1 LSKRDHYYESIN
13 FKEWLREQDV
23 DIENFISKC
32 KNSGPDYDIYQ
43 SSPPSWVSTAFE
55 WGDATDMWANLSLA
69 WRISCDEADEGG
81 RDIVLGFSQFELIDN
96 DNAVS
101 DYNVG
106 KSNYA
111 KHKIQPWEIWTEYKL
126 DPFRADLIKR
136 TLRTKEE
143 EGMTLKET
151 KIQDLEKMQHIIDKM
166 LDLYKTNTFPWE

>member
-1 LSKRDHYYESIN
+1 MKALN
-13 FKEWLREQDV
+13 FKEWLREQGV
-23 DIENFISKC
+23 DIENFISQC
-32 KNSGPDYDIYQ
+32 KNSGPTYNIYKTN
-43 SSPPSWVSTAFE
+43 PPDWISKAFV
-55 WGDATDMWANLSLA
+55 WGDATDRWADLSNL
-69 WRISCDEADEGG
+69 WRISCEGADKGG

-101 DYNVG
+101 DYNIG

-143 EGMTLKET
+143 EGMSLRET
-151 KIQDLEKMQHIIDKM
+151 KMQDLEKMRHIIDKM

>member
-1 LSKRDHYYESIN
+1 MKALN
-13 FKEWLREQDV
+13 FKEWLREQGV
-23 DIENFISKC
+23 DIENFISQC
-32 KNSGPDYDIYQ
+32 KNSGPTYNIYKTN
-43 SSPPSWVSTAFE
+43 PPDWISKAFV
-55 WGDATDMWANLSLA
+55 WGDATDRWADLSNL
-69 WRISCDEADEGG
+69 WRISCEGADKGG

-101 DYNVG
+101 DYNIG

-111 KHKIQPWEIWTEYKL
+111 KHKVQPWEIWTEYKL

-143 EGMTLKET
+143 EGMSLRET
-151 KIQDLEKMQHIIDKM
+151 KMQDLEKMRHIIDKM

>member
-1 LSKRDHYYESIN
+1 MKALN
-13 FKEWLREQDV
+13 FKEWLREQGV
-23 DIENFISKC
+23 DIENFISQC
-32 KNSGPDYDIYQ
+32 KNSGPTYNIYKTN
-43 SSPPSWVSTAFE
+43 PPDWISKAFV
-55 WGDATDMWANLSLA
+55 WGDATDRWADLSNL
-69 WRISCDEADEGG
+69 WRISCEGADKRG

-101 DYNVG
+101 DYNIG

-111 KHKIQPWEIWTEYKL
+111 KHKVQPWEIWTEYKL

-143 EGMTLKET
+143 EGMTLRET

>member
-1 LSKRDHYYESIN
+1 MKALN
-13 FKEWLREQDV
+13 FKEWLREQGV
-23 DIENFISKC
+23 DIENFISQC
-32 KNSGPDYDIYQ
+32 KNSGPTYNIYKTN
-43 SSPPSWVSTAFE
+43 PPDWISKAFV
-55 WGDATDMWANLSLA
+55 WGDATHRWADLSNL
-69 WRISCDEADEGG
+69 WRISCEGADKGS

-101 DYNVG
+101 DYNIG

-143 EGMTLKET
+143 EGMSLRET

>member
-1 LSKRDHYYESIN
+1 MKALN
-13 FKEWLREQDV
+13 FKEWLREQGV
-23 DIENFISKC
+23 DIENFISQC
-32 KNSGPDYDIYQ
+32 KNSGPTYNIYKTN
-43 SSPPSWVSTAFE
+43 PPDWISKAFV
-55 WGDATDMWANLSLA
+55 WGDATDRWADLSNL
-69 WRISCDEADEGG
+69 WRISCEGADKRG

-101 DYNVG
+101 DYNIG

-111 KHKIQPWEIWTEYKL
+111 KHKVQPWEIWTEYKL

-143 EGMTLKET
+143 EGMSLRET
-151 KIQDLEKMQHIIDKM
+151 KMQDLEKMRHIIDKM

>member
-1 LSKRDHYYESIN
+1 MKALN

-23 DIENFISKC
+23 DIENFIYKC

-55 WGDATDMWANLSLA
+55 WGDATDMWVNLSLA
-69 WRISCDEADEGG
+69 WRISCDEANRGG
-81 RDIVLGFSQFELIDN
+81 RNIVLGFSQFELIDN

-143 EGMTLKET
+143 EGMTLRET
-151 KIQDLEKMQHIIDKM
+151 KIQDLEKMKHIIDKM
-166 LDLYKTNTFPWE
+166 LDLYKNDDFPWED

>member
-1 LSKRDHYYESIN
+1 MKALN

-32 KNSGPDYDIYQ
+32 KNSGPDYDIYRAI
-43 SSPPSWVSTAFE
+43 PYNWLTTAFD

-69 WRISCDEADEGG
+69 WKISCDEANRGG
-81 RDIVLGFSQFELIDN
+81 RDIVLGFSPFELPDKSQT
-96 DNAVS
+96 VS
-101 DYNVG
+101 DYNIG

-143 EGMTLKET
+143 EGMTLRET
-151 KIQDLEKMQHIIDKM
+151 KIQDLEKMKHIIDKM
-166 LDLYKTNTFPWE
+166 LDLYKNDDFPWED

>member
-1 LSKRDHYYESIN
+1 MKALN

-55 WGDATDMWANLSLA
+55 WGDATDMWVNLSLA

-143 EGMTLKET
+143 EGMSLRET

>member
-1 LSKRDHYYESIN
+1 MKALN
-13 FKEWLREQDV
+13 FKEWLREQGV
-23 DIENFISKC
+23 DIENFISQC
-32 KNSGPDYDIYQ
+32 KNSGPTYNIYKTN
-43 SSPPSWVSTAFE
+43 PPDWISKAFV
-55 WGDATDMWANLSLA
+55 WGDATDRWADLSNL
-69 WRISCDEADEGG
+69 WRISCEGADKRG

>member
-1 LSKRDHYYESIN
+1 MKALN

-111 KHKIQPWEIWTEYKL
+111 KHKIQPREICTEYKL

>member
-1 LSKRDHYYESIN
+1 MKALN

-55 WGDATDMWANLSLA
+55 WGDATDMWVNLSIA

>member
-1 LSKRDHYYESIN
+1 MKALN
-13 FKEWLREQDV
+13 FKEWLREQGV
-23 DIENFISKC
+23 DIENFISQC
-32 KNSGPDYDIYQ
+32 KNSGPTYNIYKTN
-43 SSPPSWVSTAFE
+43 PPDWISKAFV
-55 WGDATDMWANLSLA
+55 WGDATHRWADLSNL
-69 WRISCDEADEGG
+69 WRISCEGADKGG

-111 KHKIQPWEIWTEYKL
+111 KHKIQPWDVWLDYNL

-143 EGMTLKET
+143 EGMTLRET
-151 KIQDLEKMQHIIDKM
+151 KIQDLEKMKHIIDKM
-166 LDLYKTNTFPWE
+166 LDLYKNDDFPWED

>member
-1 LSKRDHYYESIN
+1 MKALN
-13 FKEWLREQDV
+13 FKEWLREQGV
-23 DIENFISKC
+23 DIENFISQC
-32 KNSGPDYDIYQ
+32 KNSGPTYNIYKTN
-43 SSPPSWVSTAFE
+43 PPDWISKAFV
-55 WGDATDMWANLSLA
+55 WGDATDRWADLSNL
-69 WRISCDEADEGG
+69 WRISCEGADKGG

>member
-1 LSKRDHYYESIN
+1 MKPLN
-13 FKEWLREQDV
+13 LKEWLREQGV
-23 DIENFISKC
+23 DIENFISQC
-32 KNSGPDYDIYQ
+32 KNSGPTYNIYKTN
-43 SSPPSWVSTAFE
+43 PPDWISKAFV
-55 WGDATDMWANLSLA
+55 WGDATDRWADLSNL
-69 WRISCDEADEGG
+69 WRISCEGADKGG

-101 DYNVG
+101 DYNIG

-111 KHKIQPWEIWTEYKL
+111 KHKIQPWDVWLDYNL

-143 EGMTLKET
+143 EGMTLRET

>member
-1 LSKRDHYYESIN
+1 MKPLN
-13 FKEWLREQDV
+13 FKEWLREQGV
-23 DIENFISKC
+23 DIENFISQC
-32 KNSGPDYDIYQ
+32 KNSGPTYNIYKTN
-43 SSPPSWVSTAFE
+43 PPDWISKAFV
-55 WGDATDMWANLSLA
+55 WGDATDRWADLSNL
-69 WRISCDEADEGG
+69 WRISCEGADKRG

>member
-1 LSKRDHYYESIN
+1 MKALN

-55 WGDATDMWANLSLA
+55 WGDATDMWVNLSLA

-101 DYNVG
+101 DYNIG

-111 KHKIQPWEIWTEYKL
+111 KHKVQPWEIWTEYKL

-143 EGMTLKET
+143 EGMSLRET

>member
-1 LSKRDHYYESIN
+1 MKALN

-55 WGDATDMWANLSLA
+55 WGDATDMWVNLSLA